1 MIFLYIVI
9 SAVVLFS
16 LLYVFLI
23 CPKKSKKTEE
33 FFAEQKFFAHRG
45 LHGGGVPEN
54 SLSAFDL
61 ACKEGYGIEFDVHI
75 TADEKLVVFHD
86 DTLLRMCGVDEK
98 TEGKTLAE
106 LQALTLAGTNE
117 HIPSLEETLNLING
131 RAPLII
137 EIKGE
142 KINDPRVCELTAKML
157 EGYHGKWCMESFNPF
172 YVKWWRKNV
181 PNSVRGQL
189 SCKMKNGKKFIQKA
203 KDFLLTNMLLSFLAR
218 PNFVAYDVNAANEI
232 SFRLSR
238 TLGGYPVAWTVRSE
252 EDRKNTEGKFKAI
265 IFENIK
271 P

>member
-9 SAVVLFS
+9 AIVVFLALF
-16 LLYVFLI
+16 YIFLI

-54 SLSAFDL
+54 SLAAFDL

-86 DTLLRMCGVDEK
+86 DTLERMCGIK
-98 TEGKTLAE
+98 EGVEEKTLAE
-106 LQALTLAGTNE
+106 LQKLTLAGTKE
-117 HIPSLEETLNLING
+117 HIPSLRETLDVIGG

-137 EIKGE
+137 EIKGT
-142 KINDPRVCELTAKML
+142 KISDTRVCELTAKML
-157 EGYHGKWCMESFNPF
+157 EGYSGKWCMESFNPF

-181 PNSVRGQL
+181 PSSVRGQL
-189 SCKMKNGKKFIQKA
+189 SCKMKNGKKFVHKA

-218 PNFVAYDVNAANEI
+218 PNFIAYDVNGRKEL
-232 SFRLSR
+232 SFRASR
-238 TLGGYPVAWTVRSE
+238 ALGGYPVAWTVRSE
-252 EDRKNTEGKFKAI
+252 EDKKNAEEKFKAI
-265 IFENIK
+265 IFENIR

>member
-1 MIFLYIVI
+1 MIFLYIFI
-9 SAVVLFS
+9 PTVLF
-16 LLYVFLI
+16 LLLLCVFLI

-54 SLSAFDL
+54 SLAAFDL

-75 TADEKLVVFHD
+75 TSDEKLVVFHD
-86 DTLLRMCGVDEK
+86 DTLSRMCGVDGK
-98 TEGKTLAE
+98 TEEKTLAE
-106 LQALTLAGTNE
+106 LQALTLADTEE
-117 HIPSLEETLNLING
+117 HIPSLEETLALIDG

-142 KINDPRVCELTAKML
+142 KINDARVCDLTAKML
-157 EGYHGKWCMESFNPF
+157 AGYRGKWCMESFNPF

-181 PNSVRGQL
+181 PDSVRGQL
-189 SCKMKNGKKFIQKA
+189 SCRMKNGKKPVQRI

-218 PNFVAYDVNAANEI
+218 PNFIAYDVNARKEPA
-232 SFRLSR
+232 FLAARA
-238 TLGGYPVAWTVRSE
+238 LGGYPVAWTVRSK
-252 EDRKNTEGKFKAI
+252 EDRKNAEGKFKAI
-265 IFENIK
+265 IFENIR